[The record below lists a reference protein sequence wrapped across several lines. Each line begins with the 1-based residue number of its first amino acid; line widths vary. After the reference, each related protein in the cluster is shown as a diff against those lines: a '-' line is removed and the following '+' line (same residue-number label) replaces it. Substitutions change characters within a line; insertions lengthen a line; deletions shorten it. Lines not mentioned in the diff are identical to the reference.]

1 MMDRKAC
8 GQRIF
13 QQFIADYCG
22 IRCDADKWH
31 SLEEYVHSR
40 MKERGY
46 SDYHEYCDFLKFHPD
61 SIVDLKD
68 LVSLMT
74 VNETNFFRHPDQF
87 NALKEYVLPAL
98 HVAKCRFHSTD
109 AMPLSVWSAG
119 CATGDEAY
127 SIAIAI
133 LESAQGYIPE
143 ILGTDIDDKVLA
155 EAKHGIYPKNS
166 KSLRYIEKNHLER
179 YFDQYGDKYRVKNAI
194 RDIVTFD
201 RHNLVS
207 TPYPQPCFGKWDI
220 IFCRNVFIYFE
231 TDTVRRVIR
240 NMYECLND
248 NGYLF
253 IGYSESLFSISS
265 DFLPMQIGEI
275 FLYRKLPEKIPDA
288 LIPEITPAPKKTYEP
303 KPKQAI
309 HMKEKKTLFTAAIES
324 FSRCE
329 FDDSLKNILQ
339 FLEENPVHAEG
350 RLLAG
355 RIYLEK
361 GLCDQA
367 ANEFTQLI
375 ESDSL
380 CAPAHY
386 FLGVI
391 HMKKNEFEHAIKQFK
406 KALYANRNF
415 AMAHFSLAAAYQYSG
430 VTDRALREYRNVIK
444 CLQKNHDDEL
454 PECANGFNVKVL
466 IETCRRS
473 IQRLQEMLLV

>member
-1 MMDRKAC
+1 MTDRNTH
-8 GQRIF
+8 GERIF
-13 QQFIADYCG
+13 QRFIADYCG
-22 IRCDADKWH
+22 IRCDTDKWN
-31 SLEEYVHSR
+31 SLKEYVHAR
-40 MKERGY
+40 MNERGY
-46 SDYHEYCDFLKFHPD
+46 SNYLEYCDFLKFHPD
-61 SIVDLKD
+61 SSVDLKD

-87 NALKEYVLPAL
+87 TALKKYVLPAL
-98 HVAKCRFHSTD
+98 HVTKCRFHS
-109 AMPLSVWSAG
+109 ANAIPLSVWSAG
-119 CATGDEAY
+119 CATGDETY

-133 LESAQGYIPE
+133 LESGQSYIPE
-143 ILGTDIDDKVLA
+143 ILGTDIDGKVLK
-155 EAKHGIYPKNS
+155 EAMQGIYSKNS

-179 YFDQYGDKYRVKNAI
+179 YFDQHGAKYRVKNAI
-194 RDIVTFD
+194 RDTVTFD
-201 RHNLVS
+201 HHNLVS
-207 TPYPQPCFGKWDI
+207 TPYPLPLIGKWDI

-240 NMYECLND
+240 NMYEYLND

-253 IGYSESLFSISS
+253 IGYSESLFNISA

-275 FLYRKLPEKIPDA
+275 FVYRKLPTKTPEA
-288 LIPEITPAPKKTYEP
+288 FIPEITPAPKKKNDHRPRPVTKTE
-303 KPKQAI
+303 
-309 HMKEKKTLFTAAIES
+309 EKRSLFTAAFEL

-329 FDDSLKNILQ
+329 FDDSLEKILQ
-339 FLEENPVHAEG
+339 FLKENPVHAEG

-367 ANEFTQLI
+367 AREFTQLI
-375 ESDSL
+375 QSDSL

-391 HMKKNEFEHAIKQFK
+391 HMKKNQFEQAIKQFK

-415 AMAHFSLAAAYQYSG
+415 AMAHFSLATAYQYSG

-444 CLQKNHDDEL
+444 CLQKNRDNEL

-473 IQRLQEMLLV
+473 IQRLQETLLV